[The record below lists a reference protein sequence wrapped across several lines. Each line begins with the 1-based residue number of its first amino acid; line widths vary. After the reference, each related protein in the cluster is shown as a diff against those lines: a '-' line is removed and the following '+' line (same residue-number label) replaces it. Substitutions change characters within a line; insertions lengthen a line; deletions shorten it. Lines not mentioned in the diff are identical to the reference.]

1 LANGFVVMP
10 MLLLLLLTLACL
22 PIRWPEPRPWLNPTA
37 GVMLTWGN
45 IAVAILIVTGLAQW
59 TRATLRRSP
68 ARRREFLQKMG
79 LWRHIYYF
87 ALFAFF
93 VLSLYAFGW
102 GWIVQ
107 GCPDEST
114 PLGAPWPGSQILI
127 LAPFL
132 FGLAGS
138 WFCFYDVERA
148 LHDTLGYDD
157 PPFWNRWAYIGFHL
171 RNNLALVCVPVLL
184 MVFVN
189 GLPAFLSPIGDEW
202 QFWSAAAAF
211 VAPFSVLAIMPWVVR
226 LILGLRPMPAGILRD
241 RLLATSRRLRFGCT
255 DLLVW
260 PTRGGIVNAMVVG
273 LFPLLR
279 YVVVTDRLAAEL
291 TPEEIEAVFGH
302 EVGHVKHRHM
312 TYYLFFMM
320 VSLAVVTQL
329 VSRIVENNQDLKH
342 NEHLAVLP
350 LIFLVGSYIFL
361 VFGFVSRRC
370 ERQADIYGCRTVSCG
385 RSHCLGHSTDEE
397 LLPAAKGL
405 CPTGIQIF
413 ISALEK
419 VAYLNGISRDRP
431 GWLQSWQHSTIAR
444 RVAFLESVLIDPK
457 QEPLFQRHVGRVKW
471 GLFLTMACLLVAFGT
486 FWGWGGLLGLPTSA
500 ASSQ

>member
-1 LANGFVVMP
+1 MP

-22 PIRWPEPRPWLNPTA
+22 PIRWPQPLSWLNPLA
-37 GVMLTWGN
+37 GVAFTWGS
-45 IAVAILIVTGLAQW
+45 VLLAILLVFALAFR
-59 TRATLRRSP
+59 TRISLARSP
-68 ARRREFLQKMG
+68 GRRREFLQRMG
-79 LWRHIYYF
+79 FWRHVYF
-87 ALFAFF
+87 ISLFASFG
-93 VLSLYAFGW
+93 LALYVFGW

-107 GCPDEST
+107 GCPDDGT
-114 PLGAPWPGSQILI
+114 PLDTPWPGSQLLV

-132 FGLAGS
+132 FGLVGS

-148 LHDTLGYDD
+148 LHDTLESTD
-157 PPFWNRWAYIGFHL
+157 PPFWSRWAYMGFHL
-171 RNNLALVCVPVLL
+171 RNNLALICVPVLL

-189 GLPAFLSPIGDEW
+189 GLPTWLAPIDDGWESW
-202 QFWSAAAAF
+202 TAAAAF
-211 VAPFSVLAIMPWVVR
+211 VAPFSVLAVMPWVVR
-226 LILGLRPMPAGILRD
+226 IILGLRPLPPGDLRD
-241 RLLATSRRLRFGCT
+241 RLLATSRRLRFRCT
-255 DLLVW
+255 NILVW

-273 LFPLLR
+273 LFPVLR
-279 YVVVTDRLAAEL
+279 YVVVTDRLAGEL

-312 TYYLFFMM
+312 AYYLFFMM

-329 VSRIVENNQDLKH
+329 VSRIVENSQQLKQ
-342 NEHLAVLP
+342 NDHLAVLP

-370 ERQADIYGCRTVSCG
+370 ERQADLYGCRTVSCG
-385 RSHCLGHSTDEE
+385 RTHCLTHESDEE
-397 LLPAAKGL
+397 LLPEARGL

-444 RVAFLESVLIDPK
+444 RVAFLESVLLDPG
-457 QEPLFQRHVGRVKW
+457 QAPRFQRHVGRVKL
-471 GLFLTMACLLVAFGT
+471 GLLLTMTCLLIAFGS
-486 FWGWGGLLGLPTSA
+486 FWGWSSLFGLPTASA
-500 ASSQ
+500 GSHLTN